1 MPNAAICA
9 VVKPDMAAVLMLL
22 TSLEVNEL
30 AALTWLA
37 VEILEIGI
45 ANFQSFTC

>member
-9 VVKPDMAAVLMLL
+9 VVKPDMADVLILL

>member
-1 MPNAAICA
+1 MPNEAICA

-37 VEILEIGI
+37 VELMLIVI
-45 ANFQSFTC
+45 ANFQRFTC